1 MAEKADLRTRQKGF
15 VSTALA
21 VIITVPI
28 MAAVMYLAYSYQMSG
43 YYKYTACNPGSHIG
57 KIGWL
62 FGVRPAPS
70 DCWH

>member
-1 MAEKADLRTRQKGF
+1 MAEKADLKNRAKRV

-28 MAAVMYLAYSYQMSG
+28 MAAVIYLAYSYQMSG
-43 YYKYTACNPGSHIG
+43 YYEYTACNPGSHIG
-57 KIGWL
+57 RIEWL